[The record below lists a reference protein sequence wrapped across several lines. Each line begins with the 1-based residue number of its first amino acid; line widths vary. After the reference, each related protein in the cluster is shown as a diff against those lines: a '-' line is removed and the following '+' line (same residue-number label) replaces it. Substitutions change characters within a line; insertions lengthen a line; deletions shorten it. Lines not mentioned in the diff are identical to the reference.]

1 MTSTAPASGGGRRR
15 LAVSVGG
22 VAVLLAALDA
32 YVIVGVLTD
41 IMDSLHIA
49 DTRLERVTPVVT
61 GFLLGYVAGMPLLG
75 SLSDRFG
82 RRALLVAS
90 LLGFAA
96 GSALTAASGVLT
108 AASGGEIW
116 LLTGGRTLQGIAG
129 GALLPVTVA
138 LVSDLWPDRGRH
150 LVLGNIGA
158 AQELG
163 SVLGPLYGVAVA
175 AALGTWR
182 GIFWLNLPLVAVAIV
197 LVWRTVPGGP
207 PRSSAPR
214 RTDLVGGL
222 LLAVALGAVVAALY
236 NPDPERSVLPSWGWP
251 VLAGAAVVT
260 VLFALWERRA
270 RTRLLDLTGAAKL
283 PFFAVL
289 VASWCAGVAL
299 MVTLVDVELVAQ
311 TLLRKS
317 GVEATLVLTRFLVAL
332 PVGAVLGGLLLRQS
346 RRAAVR
352 DVPSGAGALDLAAA
366 PAGEGRLTP
375 GGPDAWDSPARPG
388 AAMLGAAE
396 LPAVGSPDAAGAGA
410 GAADA
415 GAGAAASAS
424 AAGGGGGGDAGG
436 SGGAGAGAAGGG
448 GGGGD
453 SGGAGGWGAGRVR
466 ERAVAVGG
474 LVLAAVAYLLI
485 AGWPEDVLAARH
497 LGFLP
502 RLDTDLALA
511 GLGLGLVIA
520 PLSAA
525 ALRATPASQHG
536 VASSAVVVARTMG
549 MLIGVAA
556 LTAWGLHRF
565 HELTANLDF
574 PLVFG
579 KPAEEQRRL
588 MSAYANAL
596 QDALRTEY
604 REIFLITAAVC
615 LAGAVAA
622 AFIGGPRKTPPPPG

>member
-1 MTSTAPASGGGRRR
+1 MTSTQPTSAATAVQATAGGGPRRR
-15 LAVSVGG
+15 LAISVAG

-32 YVIVGVLTD
+32 YVVVGVLTD

-90 LLGFAA
+90 LLGFGA
-96 GSALTAASGVLT
+96 GSALTAASG
-108 AASGGEIW
+108 SEIW

-175 AALGTWR
+175 GLLGTWR
-182 GIFWLNLPLVAVAIV
+182 GIFWVNLPLVAVAIV
-197 LVWRTVPGGP
+197 LVWRAVPGGP
-207 PRSSAPR
+207 PTATAPR
-214 RTDLVGGL
+214 RTDVVGGL
-222 LLAVALGAVVAALY
+222 LLAVVLGAVVVALY
-236 NPDPERSVLPSWGWP
+236 NPEPERSVLPSWGWP
-251 VLAGAAVVT
+251 VLAGAAAVT
-260 VLFALWERRA
+260 VLFVLWERRA
-270 RTRLLDLTGAAKL
+270 RTRLLDLTGAAKG
-283 PFFAVL
+283 PFFAAL
-289 VASWCAGVAL
+289 IASWCAGVAL

-311 TLLRKS
+311 TLLGKG

-332 PVGAVLGGLLLRQS
+332 PVGAVLGGLLLRS
-346 RRAAVR
+346 
-352 DVPSGAGALDLAAA
+352 
-366 PAGEGRLTP
+366 GRL
-375 GGPDAWDSPARPG
+375 G
-388 AAMLGAAE
+388 
-396 LPAVGSPDAAGAGA
+396 
-410 GAADA
+410 
-415 GAGAAASAS
+415 
-424 AAGGGGGGDAGG
+424 
-436 SGGAGAGAAGGG
+436 
-448 GGGGD
+448 
-453 SGGAGGWGAGRVR
+453 
-466 ERAVAVGG
+466 ERIVTVGG
-474 LVLAAVAYLLI
+474 LLLAALAYVLI
-485 AGWPEDVLAARH
+485 AGWPTDVLAARYA
-497 LGFLP
+497 GVLP
-502 RLDTDLALA
+502 RLDADLALA

-525 ALRATPASQHG
+525 ALRATPPPQHG

-565 HELTANLDF
+565 HSLTARLDF

-579 KPAEEQRRL
+579 KPADEQKRL
-588 MSAYANAL
+588 MTAYADAL
-596 QDALRTEY
+596 QSALRTEY

-622 AFIGGPRKTPPPPG
+622 MFLGPARRLGDS

>member
-1 MTSTAPASGGGRRR
+1 MTSTAPASGGGQRR

-108 AASGGEIW
+108 AAASGGEIW

-175 AALGTWR
+175 AALGSWR

-207 PRSSAPR
+207 MRSSAPR
-214 RTDLVGGL
+214 KTDLVGGL

-260 VLFALWERRA
+260 VLFVLWERRA

-317 GVEATLVLTRFLVAL
+317 GVDATLVLTRFLVAL

-352 DVPSGAGALDLAAA
+352 DVPSGAEALDLAAA

-415 GAGAAASAS
+415 GAGAAAGA
-424 AAGGGGGGDAGG
+424 AGGAAGGGGDAGGGAGGGGGGDAGG
-436 SGGAGAGAAGGG
+436 
-448 GGGGD
+448 

-485 AGWPEDVLAARH
+485 AGWPADVLAARH

-622 AFIGGPRKTPPPPG
+622 AFIGGPRERSTPPTGQQ

>member
-1 MTSTAPASGGGRRR
+1 MTSTQPTSAASSTAAPTPAGVPRRR
-15 LAVSVGG
+15 LAISVGG

-32 YVIVGVLTD
+32 YVVVGVLTD

-90 LLGFAA
+90 LLGFGA
-96 GSALTAASGVLT
+96 GSALTAASGDILLLT
-108 AASGGEIW
+108 A
-116 LLTGGRTLQGIAG
+116 GRTLQGIAG

-138 LVSDLWPDRGRH
+138 LVSDLWPDRDRH

-175 AALGTWR
+175 ALLGSWR
-182 GIFWLNLPLVAVAIV
+182 GIFWLNLPLVVVAVA
-197 LVWRTVPGGP
+197 LVWWAVPGGP
-207 PRSSAPR
+207 PTSTAPR

-222 LLAVALGAVVAALY
+222 LLAVALGGVVVALY

-260 VLFALWERRA
+260 VLFVLWERRPK
-270 RTRLLDLTGAAKL
+270 TRLLDLTGAAKG
-283 PFFAVL
+283 PFFAAL
-289 VASWCAGVAL
+289 TASWCAGAAL

-311 TLLRKS
+311 TLLGRS

-332 PVGAVLGGLLLRQS
+332 PVGAVLGGLLLR
-346 RRAAVR
+346 
-352 DVPSGAGALDLAAA
+352 SGRLSERVVTAGGLLLAA
-366 PAGEGRLTP
+366 
-375 GGPDAWDSPARPG
+375 
-388 AAMLGAAE
+388 
-396 LPAVGSPDAAGAGA
+396 
-410 GAADA
+410 
-415 GAGAAASAS
+415 
-424 AAGGGGGGDAGG
+424 
-436 SGGAGAGAAGGG
+436 
-448 GGGGD
+448 
-453 SGGAGGWGAGRVR
+453 
-466 ERAVAVGG
+466 
-474 LVLAAVAYLLI
+474 LAYVLI
-485 AGWPEDVLAARH
+485 AGWPVDLPAARY

-502 RLDTDLALA
+502 RMDTDLALA

-520 PLSAA
+520 PLSSA
-525 ALRATPASQHG
+525 ALRATPPPQHG

-565 HELTANLDF
+565 HTLTAELDF

-579 KPAEEQRRL
+579 KPAEEQKRL
-588 MSAYANAL
+588 LSAYADAL
-596 QDALRTEY
+596 QSALRTEY
-604 REIFLITAAVC
+604 REIFLITAVVC
-615 LAGAVAA
+615 LAGAVSAIFLGA
-622 AFIGGPRKTPPPPG
+622 PSRPEPSGAVLRS

>member
-197 LVWRTVPGGP
+197 LVWRAVPGGP

-352 DVPSGAGALDLAAA
+352 GVPSGAEALDLAAA
-366 PAGEGRLTP
+366 PAGESLL
-375 GGPDAWDSPARPG
+375 SPARPG
-388 AAMLGAAE
+388 ALSAAE
-396 LPAVGSPDAAGAGA
+396 LPAVGSPYGAGADDAGAADAGSGAAGAGA
-410 GAADA
+410 GA
-415 GAGAAASAS
+415 G
-424 AAGGGGGGDAGG
+424 AGGGDG
-436 SGGAGAGAAGGG
+436 GGAGAGASGGVGGGDGGGAGGG
-448 GGGGD
+448 V
-453 SGGAGGWGAGRVR
+453 GAGGWGAGRVR

-485 AGWPEDVLAARH
+485 AGWPEDVLAARY
-497 LGFLP
+497 LGILP

-622 AFIGGPRKTPPPPG
+622 AFIGGPRETPPPPG

>member
-1 MTSTAPASGGGRRR
+1 MTSTQPTSAATTAPPTAGGVPRRR
-15 LAVSVGG
+15 LAIGVGG

-32 YVIVGVLTD
+32 YVVVGVLTD

-90 LLGFAA
+90 LLGFGA
-96 GSALTAASGVLT
+96 GSALTAASGD
-108 AASGGEIW
+108 II

-138 LVSDLWPDRGRH
+138 LVSDLWRDRDRH
-150 LVLGNIGA
+150 LVLGNVGA

-163 SVLGPLYGVAVA
+163 SVLGPLYGVAVSL
-175 AALGTWR
+175 LGSWR
-182 GIFWLNLPLVAVAIV
+182 GIFWLNLPLVVVAIA
-197 LVWRTVPGGP
+197 LVWLAVPGGP
-207 PRSSAPR
+207 PTATAPR

-222 LLAVALGAVVAALY
+222 LLAVVLGAVVVALY
-236 NPDPERSVLPSWGWP
+236 NPDPQRSVLPSWGWP
-251 VLAGAAVVT
+251 VLAGAAAVT
-260 VLFALWERRA
+260 VLFVLWERRA
-270 RTRLLDLTGAAKL
+270 KTRLLDLTGAAKG
-283 PFFAVL
+283 PFFAAL
-289 VASWCAGVAL
+289 AASFCAGVAL

-311 TLLRKS
+311 TLLGRS

-332 PVGAVLGGLLLRQS
+332 PVGAVVGGLLLR
-346 RRAAVR
+346 
-352 DVPSGAGALDLAAA
+352 SGRLGERVVTAGGLLLAA
-366 PAGEGRLTP
+366 
-375 GGPDAWDSPARPG
+375 
-388 AAMLGAAE
+388 
-396 LPAVGSPDAAGAGA
+396 
-410 GAADA
+410 
-415 GAGAAASAS
+415 
-424 AAGGGGGGDAGG
+424 
-436 SGGAGAGAAGGG
+436 
-448 GGGGD
+448 
-453 SGGAGGWGAGRVR
+453 
-466 ERAVAVGG
+466 
-474 LVLAAVAYLLI
+474 LAYVLI
-485 AGWPEDVLAARH
+485 AGWPAEVPAARY

-525 ALRATPASQHG
+525 ALRATPPPQHG

-565 HELTANLDF
+565 HTLTAKLDF

-579 KPAEEQRRL
+579 KPAEEQKRL
-588 MSAYANAL
+588 LSAYADAL
-596 QDALRTEY
+596 QSALRTEY
-604 REIFLITAAVC
+604 REIFLITAVVC
-615 LAGAVAA
+615 LVGAVSAI
-622 AFIGGPRKTPPPPG
+622 FLGGSRRPS